1 MAWSGPAV
9 GGLWPVII
17 LDTNVLSALMRT
29 TPDPPVVAWLDRQPF
44 ESIWITSITL
54 FEAHL
59 GLRLLPRG
67 ARQRALAATFV
78 RVLEEDLEGR
88 VLDFDGAAA
97 TEAASLAAIRQK
109 AGRPVDLRD
118 TQIAGISLARHATLA
133 TRNVRHFAGLSV
145 PIVNPWTA

>member
-9 GGLWPVII
+9 GGLRPVII

-67 ARQRALAATFV
+67 ARQRALEATFA

-88 VLDFDGAAA
+88 ILDFDGAAA
-97 TEAASLAAIRQK
+97 TEAASLAGIRQK

-133 TRNVRHFAGLSV
+133 TRNVRHFAGLSI

>member
-9 GGLWPVII
+9 GGLRPVII

-44 ESIWITSITL
+44 ESIWITSITV

-67 ARQRALAATFV
+67 ARQRALDATFA
-78 RVLEEDLEGR
+78 RLLEEEIEGR
-88 VLDFDGAAA
+88 VLDFDRAAA
-97 TEAASLAAIRQK
+97 TEAASLAATRQK

-133 TRNVRHFAGLSV
+133 TRNVRHFAGSSV

>member
-9 GGLWPVII
+9 GGLRPVIV

-67 ARQRALAATFV
+67 ARQRALEATFV

-118 TQIAGISLARHATLA
+118 TQIAGISLARRATLA
-133 TRNVRHFAGLSV
+133 TRNVRHFAGLSL